1 MYIKTPLLSL
11 YLLAHHFIIYSS
23 HVLFCSYFHIAMSF
37 IDIIIIFSFDHQH
50 LRDQQLFCWNCS
62 ITYIANFSNTAWHIR
77 LCLCILWKALHLLSF
92 VYWYYLQRSYTVLS
106 KVLYLVQVLIVQCTI
121 PFDWPDL
128 TVLFSSTCLMSCLD
142 IEWTFIKKTLPCYLH
157 TIKLGSLASN
167 TLFVFFL
174 T

>member
-62 ITYIANFSNTAWHIR
+62 ITYYIANFSNTAWHIR
-77 LCLCILWKALHLLSF
+77 LCLYSLKGSPFALFCLLVLLTKILHCFVQGSLSCPSVNCPVHHSF
-92 VYWYYLQRSYTVLS
+92 WLTWPYCPILINLSYVLS
-106 KVLYLVQVLIVQCTI
+106 GH
-121 PFDWPDL
+121 W
-128 TVLFSSTCLMSCLD
+128 MN
-142 IEWTFIKKTLPCYLH
+142 LH
-157 TIKLGSLASN
+157 
-167 TLFVFFL
+167 
-174 T
+174 